1 MHRTVITLMASAAAA
16 GLAGC
21 GITNPYEPHHGK
33 APALGRTVT
42 TATEAEP
49 TTTTTAGAVAPR
61 ALLSRYATLSINWT
75 SATLA
80 DRQRQLAGMAVGGAR
95 AQALQT
101 AASYGAGSTL
111 QRSRVA
117 DHGEITSIAAGEGPR
132 HGWWVITTQET
143 TTGTGEY
150 QGLPAQAHV
159 YAAQLVYTIPG
170 VAVSTWSPQN

>member
-1 MHRTVITLMASAAAA
+1 MHRTVNTLLVSAAAA

-21 GITNPYEPHHGK
+21 GIANPYQPHHGK
-33 APALGRTVT
+33 APAPARTIT
-42 TATEAEP
+42 TEAQP
-49 TTTTTAGAVAPR
+49 TTTTAGAVAPR
-61 ALLSRYATLSINWT
+61 ALLSRYTTLSINWT

-80 DRQRQLAGMAVGGAR
+80 SRQRQLAGMAVGGAR

-143 TTGTGEY
+143 TTGTGDY

-159 YAAQLVYTIPG
+159 YAAQLVHTTHG
-170 VAVSTWSPQN
+170 LAVSTWSPQN